1 MSQDQFLQMVLHLHR
16 VHECDSRLHHRCDV
30 HGFHH
35 LLGIGAGFQALRSV
49 RVYAVGTLLR
59 MGNGERNE
67 RLLALGQRA
76 VDTGHVGVILEEV
89 IRQLF
94 SVLADITEFLQIFGL
109 EIVAHAMLR
118 FNVVSRM
125 SGNITALRGNE
136 VIRANSIG
144 KRAT

>member
-1 MSQDQFLQMVLHLHR
+1 
-16 VHECDSRLHHRCDV
+16 
-30 HGFHH
+30 
-35 LLGIGAGFQALRSV
+35 FQALRSV

-136 VIRANSIG
+136 VIRANSIWETRHLRRTG
-144 KRAT
+144 